1 MELGKEEDFGDEA
14 VVSATSGISS
24 VSPIQQE
31 LSFTSTP
38 AEAFSN
44 ENINKTSSVQ
54 ICREEMEKMLENCRN
69 KRTQRKLPKGTDQ

>member
-14 VVSATSGISS
+14 VVSATSGISY

-31 LSFTSTP
+31 LAFTSAP

-44 ENINKTSSVQ
+44 ANINKTSSVQ

-69 KRTQRKLPKGTDQ
+69 K